1 MKDYILS
8 YKSMILQGNLQENIE
23 IIWTQLYILMLL
35 LCKIHLNRG
44 NNMLNEQ
51 FYIISTYI

>member
-23 IIWTQLYILMLL
+23 II
-35 LCKIHLNRG
+35 
-44 NNMLNEQ
+44 
-51 FYIISTYI
+51 

>member
-23 IIWTQLYILMLL
+23 IIWTQLYIFLIVENKRMQCL
-35 LCKIHLNRG
+35 K
-44 NNMLNEQ
+44 Q
-51 FYIISTYI
+51 

>member
-23 IIWTQLYILMLL
+23 IIWTQLYIFLILKTKE
-35 LCKIHLNRG
+35 CNA
-44 NNMLNEQ
+44 
-51 FYIISTYI
+51 